1 MIAIGR
7 GGLESMFM
15 GRRLQVSYQQGI
27 PKPLDWIS
35 LFDHLYP
42 LSQLPSLLRAWEASL
57 HQWLPWPL
65 VYFWVQPMVSPRED
79 QRVGK
84 ERGRGV

>member
-7 GGLESMFM
+7 GGLESTFM
-15 GRRLQVSYQQGI
+15 GRDLQVSYQQGI

-35 LFDHLYP
+35 LFDHLDP
-42 LSQLPSLLRAWEASL
+42 LSQLPPLLRAWETSL
-57 HQWLPWPL
+57 QQWLPWPL
-65 VYFWVQPMVSPRED
+65 VYFWVQPMASPRED
-79 QRVGK
+79 QRLGE